1 MPFYSSQRSTGGLCA
16 SCPYSSGICRVRD
29 WSSKEA
35 LLTREL
41 PNYKLSKHFKFLVS
55 RAKWARGITILA
67 GGRAVVTQ
75 RGQEEY
81 MWNKTLHLE
90 PLGASWL
97 LVMVNGHMQQPQPKK
112 TPQE

>member
-55 RAKWARGITILA
+55 IQSQVGKKRYHYL
-67 GGRAVVTQ
+67 GR
-75 RGQEEY
+75 R
-81 MWNKTLHLE
+81 
-90 PLGASWL
+90 
-97 LVMVNGHMQQPQPKK
+97 
-112 TPQE
+112 